1 MMVHLGVITSHAHI
15 NMEEFDLTQIDDYT
29 IEQLADFVIA
39 GNTTVQELFE
49 EGLFLY
55 HRPILLKELEA
66 RDNIAWKEAV
76 AKGTIDALNGYIDV

>member
-15 NMEEFDLTQIDDYT
+15 NMKEFDLTQIDDYT

-55 HRPILLKELEA
+55 HR
-66 RDNIAWKEAV
+66 
-76 AKGTIDALNGYIDV
+76 